1 MTDRPIGVGETSC
14 PSKGGDK
21 AQWILDAFDTIANEF
36 THMTEVSCYY
46 YTMHPHILLQHYWTL
61 LSPWYAVMSTLYV

>member
-14 PSKGGDK
+14 PSKGGNK

-36 THMTEVSCYY
+36 THMTEVTCCYY
-46 YTMHPHILLQHYWTL
+46 TIHACTITYYCNSLHFVVNIV
-61 LSPWYAVMSTLYV
+61 SCN

>member
-14 PSKGGDK
+14 PSQGGDK

-36 THMTEVSCYY
+36 THMTEVIF
-46 YTMHPHILLQHYWTL
+46 TT
-61 LSPWYAVMSTLYV
+61 TLYTPAYYCSIIGLCCHHLMLY